1 MSDPQ
6 ICFGPFT
13 LDDDPVRLRRG
24 SEPVELRP
32 KSIKVLHYL
41 AARPGQLVTK
51 EELFERVWSGRV
63 VSDSGLRL
71 CVREIRAA
79 LEDDA
84 GAPHYLETVVGRGY
98 RFLEDYFSW
107 RITIAR
113 SRTDAVDS
121 FYWAESPASARRR
134 CSTLSLIEFPKG
146 IRP

>member
-98 RFLEDYFSW
+98 RFLEGRFG
-107 RITIAR
+107 T
-113 SRTDAVDS
+113 T
-121 FYWAESPASARRR
+121 SAGGL
-134 CSTLSLIEFPKG
+134 LSLGRGRTQSIRSTGRRARHRQDDVAQRFP
-146 IRP
+146 